1 MLTQATWSNADDYRT
16 ATRQGQNM
24 TQAMSGTVNSPFPR
38 DNERDELLRSISAV
52 QDYIRNPLVGSTG
65 LTVPEAT
72 ALIDLRAAVNRA
84 CERKRSADKP

>member
-1 MLTQATWSNADDYRT
+1 
-16 ATRQGQNM
+16 
-24 TQAMSGTVNSPFPR
+24 MSGTVNSPFPR